1 MRQHSR
7 GVSLLGVLMWLIVL
21 GFFALIG
28 FKLFPVYLEA
38 YKIQKAFTGIV
49 SDPGVGSKTKREI
62 QKLALRRLD
71 IDSVYR
77 IDHRNF
83 SDYVEIQKK
92 DSQVRINVYYEAEA
106 PLVANLRLV
115 AEFDKDFEN

>member
-7 GVSLLGVLMWLIVL
+7 GVSLMGLLMWLIVL

-28 FKLFPVYLEA
+28 FKLIPIYLEA
-38 YKIQKAFTGIV
+38 YKIDKAFTGIV
-49 SDPGVGSKTKREI
+49 NAPGVSSKSSGEI
-62 QKLALRRLD
+62 RKLALRRLD

-77 IDHRNF
+77 INHQNF
-83 SDYVEIQKK
+83 SEYVEIKKK
-92 DSQVRINVYYEAEA
+92 DDQVRINVYYEPEA

-115 AEFDKDFEN
+115 AKFDMDFGN